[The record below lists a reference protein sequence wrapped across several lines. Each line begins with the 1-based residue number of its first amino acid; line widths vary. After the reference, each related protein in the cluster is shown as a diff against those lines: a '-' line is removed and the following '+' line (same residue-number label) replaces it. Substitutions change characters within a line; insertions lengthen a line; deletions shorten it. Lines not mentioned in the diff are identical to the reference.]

1 MWRLCRYEVA
11 EDLESLLLYG
21 TLLGYLTAVDRY
33 NRFTYLVGRW
43 WFGALLV
50 VSGPVFSAFGEIP
63 TLDHSLSQGGG
74 TSAGFI
80 AVIVLVAAGAVGLG
94 VWHVRHALRCERAL
108 LVEWLSGLAAVL
120 LFYGA
125 VSLPLL
131 LFGGGA
137 DEHGKHHGGDR
148 CPGDEPP
155 RDRTWHLHHWWWAWV
170 LAVGCR
176 WNHPASAAPLA
187 VFTGVFVQGL
197 SLYTAVPMVT

>member
-1 MWRLCRYEVA
+1 M
-11 EDLESLLLYG
+11 
-21 TLLGYLTAVDRY
+21 
-33 NRFTYLVGRW
+33 
-43 WFGALLV
+43 
-50 VSGPVFSAFGEIP
+50 SGPVFSAFGEIP

-170 LAVGCR
+170 LAF
-176 WNHPASAAPLA
+176 APLYA
-187 VFTGVFVQGL
+187 LDVDEKGDLYLVNSL
-197 SLYTAVPMVT
+197 SLEVKMFVEDAAGRPELTHFDR